1 MNKAPINN
9 GFRKQPNDE
18 TLINN
23 NQSSQY
29 NSNPQKIHNNSEND
43 SPSIL
48 GETLDGFTLQEK
60 LPSFS
65 KEADIYR
72 AINFSIDPLIPI
84 NLLFL
89 NITAIKTQ

>member
-29 NSNPQKIHNNSEND
+29 NSNPQKIHN
-43 SPSIL
+43 IARMIAL
-48 GETLDGFTLQEK
+48 VF
-60 LPSFS
+60 
-65 KEADIYR
+65 
-72 AINFSIDPLIPI
+72 
-84 NLLFL
+84 
-89 NITAIKTQ
+89 